1 MTKVQRL
8 FRFQVEDWIYN
19 DKQGVMN
26 VTILLD
32 VQVKAG
38 AKDWT
43 RLQGLLVWQV
53 DLMNQGVNPAEMQM
67 SMVIK

>member
-1 MTKVQRL
+1 M
-8 FRFQVEDWIYN
+8 
-19 DKQGVMN
+19 MS

-43 RLQGLLVWQV
+43 RPQGQLVQQA